1 MTTTITLT
9 GSIDPN
15 AHDEIQATLATLDR
29 TQPLTV
35 ILNSDG
41 GSVQHGI
48 GIYNVLR
55 TWPSPITVEIQGWA
69 LSVASIILQAGTVR
83 RIHPTGAVMVHAP
96 WLITSGNASDL
107 REKADMLDRI
117 STTMLQAY
125 RRTRK
130 TDAAILDWFDGKDHW
145 FTAEEALAAGLVDE
159 IIQTDQMPQFAN
171 ASATKHPIPSYFS
184 KRIFSMNT
192 QQNTNLNNI
201 SEKSMQASEIARKE
215 EINNRISLMASRNP
229 EIKNLI
235 NFCLNDPGITPD
247 AAVEMALTRLGSGAE
262 PATGS
267 FFAPA
272 LAENDYINSK
282 NREIN
287 KNNMEI
293 INNNRIHEFENAA
306 RDHLLIRA
314 GLLTKENAHPAAR
327 DVSRFSITDIAERV
341 LSMGGRDMHG
351 AGRDAIISAALSTSD
366 FPDLLGAAASKAMQ
380 LGYEMTS
387 DAHAIFTSERDVP
400 DFKKNTLVN
409 ISEAPG
415 LLEVREL
422 AEYEHGTLLDSG
434 SEFQV
439 STFGRLL
446 TISRQALINDDIGA
460 FTALPNALG
469 AAARRKEADLVFG
482 LLTGNPLLKDGKTL
496 FHASHGN
503 IGPAAK
509 LSIESLSLARAAM
522 RKQKGIGGL
531 GYLDPTPRF
540 LIVPASLETLAE
552 QLIASLV
559 DPSKANDTPSPA
571 FVRGL
576 TVVADPRLDAT
587 SETAWYLAA
596 DPRQVDTI
604 VRAYLAGQP
613 RPYLEENP
621 EFSRDAMS
629 WKVRLDFGVGV
640 IDYRGLFKN
649 DGV

>member
-9 GSIDPN
+9 GIIDPK
-15 AHDEIQATLATLDR
+15 AHDDIQATLAALDR

-48 GIYNVLR
+48 GIYNALR

-69 LSVASIILQAGTVR
+69 LSVASIILQAGTIR

-96 WLITSGNASDL
+96 WLVTSGNASEL
-107 REKADMLDRI
+107 RDKAEMLDRI

-130 TDAAILDWFDGKDHW
+130 TDSAILTWLDGKDHW

-159 IIQTDQMPQFAN
+159 IIQTDQTTQFAN
-171 ASATKHPIPSYFS
+171 ASATKHPIPLRFS
-184 KRIFSMNT
+184 KRIFPMPATAVMSHEFT
-192 QQNTNLNNI
+192 Q
-201 SEKSMQASEIARKE
+201 EGMQAAETARRNEIKGRTYLLGK
-215 EINNRISLMASRNP
+215 LNP
-229 EIKNLI
+229 ELNDLI
-235 NFCLNDPGITPD
+235 NMCLNDPGCTADTACDI
-247 AAVEMALTRLGSGAE
+247 ALMRLASGQG
-262 PATGS
+262 PVNPTNS
-267 FFAPA
+267 PPVV
-272 LAENDYINSK
+272 AENDY
-282 NREIN
+282 IN

-293 INNNRIHEFENAA
+293 IQNNKIYEFENAA

-314 GLLTKENAHPAAR
+314 GLIKKENAHPAAR

-341 LSMGGRDMHG
+341 LSMGGKDMRG

-380 LGYEMTS
+380 LGYETTS
-387 DAHAIFTSERDVP
+387 DSHAVFTSERDVP

-422 AEYEHGTLLDSG
+422 AEYEHGNLLDSG

-439 STFGRLL
+439 ATFGRLL
-446 TISRQALINDDIGA
+446 TISRQALVNDDIGA

-482 LLTGNPLLKDGKTL
+482 LLTSNPLLKDGKPL

-503 IGPAAK
+503 MGTAAK

-531 GYLDPTPRF
+531 GYLDPAPRF

-552 QLIASLV
+552 QLISSLV
-559 DPSKANDTPSPA
+559 DSSKANETPSPA

-621 EFSRDAMS
+621 EFARDAVS

-649 DGV
+649 DGA